1 MHKMAIGK
9 RNEFRVWAK
18 LIDAGFDV
26 YPSLVDD
33 KGIDG
38 LVGFNGKYFEV
49 QIKSGMNWVN
59 QRGIGTAALSVNPD
73 RVFII
78 YNYALEQIRYFTANQ
93 ILGESE
99 WHESVT
105 WRIPQIKLNKAL
117 LGKYELHDWDGLF
130 KYLNGSLCG

>member
-9 RNEFRVWAK
+9 RNEFRVWAR

-26 YPSLVDD
+26 YPTLVDD

-59 QRGIGTAALSVNPD
+59 QRGIGTASLSLNSE
-73 RVFII
+73 RLFII
-78 YNYALEQIRYFTANQ
+78 YNYTLEDIRYFTASQ
-93 ILGESE
+93 ILNEAEWRESI
-99 WHESVT
+99 T
-105 WRIPQIKLNKAL
+105 WKIAQIKLNKIL
-117 LGKYELHDWDGLF
+117 LRKYALHDWEGLF
-130 KYLNGSLCG
+130 DHLRSGRSV

>member
-9 RNEFRVWAK
+9 RNQFRVWAR

-59 QRGIGTAALSVNPD
+59 QRGIGTAILSVNPE
-73 RVFII
+73 RIFIV
-78 YNYALEQIRYFTANQ
+78 YNYTNEQIRYFTARQ
-93 ILGESE
+93 ILVESE
-99 WHESVT
+99 WKESIT
-105 WRIPQIKLNKAL
+105 WRIPQIKLNKTL
-117 LGKYELHDWDGLF
+117 LVKYADHDWGGLF
-130 KYLNGSLCG
+130 NYLQGVTCE